1 MSTGLSGPDP
11 TALIKTGVTADG
23 LTATVSQPAATV
35 AHGASVVYTLTL
47 TNTTGQPYTFS
58 SPMGNPAAKP
68 ILVSGMEVRDSS
80 GNLLPTGPFATS
92 NVVLASFPVTLQPG
106 ESITQVEPA
115 IMYTQPDRYQVTGIF
130 FSGNNNGGPTRV
142 GPLITSVH

>member
-11 TALIKTGVTADG
+11 TALIKTAVTTDG
-23 LTATVSQPAATV
+23 LTAALSQPAAAV
-35 AHGASVVYTLTL
+35 APGTSVIYTLTL

-58 SPMGNPAAKP
+58 SPTGNPMAKP
-68 ILVSGMEVRDSS
+68 VLVSGMEVRDSS

-106 ESITQVEPA
+106 DSVTQVEPA
-115 IMYTQPDRYQVTGIF
+115 VVYTKPDRYQVIGVF
-130 FSGNNNGGPTRV
+130 SSGNNNSGPTRV